1 MKRKRGQIRREGRRQ
16 TGIME
21 REKMRWEDKRRQ
33 GHRENIR
40 KRKDEEAEKRRKKK
54 RQGGT

>member
-1 MKRKRGQIRREGRRQ
+1 MREEDKLELWK
-16 TGIME
+16 E
-21 REKMRWEDKRRQ
+21 RDMEKMRWEDKRRQ